1 MCFVAIFCACSVGL
15 VPVLVWWRGQTPEFW
30 DATGDTGS
38 GDAGSGVAPAAPPA
52 PPSLPP
58 IAPAPQLEAAPPA
71 PGLAMGLLIAAGLV
85 VCGLLS
91 TGIVCCVV
99 KPQARRHA
107 DSPLQTVEIRRG
119 GGINLTAQ
127 GAGVDPTAAKV

>member
-1 MCFVAIFCACSVGL
+1 MRSGRGAAGTCSSWGGSPRCLYTIV
-15 VPVLVWWRGQTPEFW
+15 VKTP
-30 DATGDTGS
+30 
-38 GDAGSGVAPAAPPA
+38 
-52 PPSLPP
+52 
-58 IAPAPQLEAAPPA
+58 PPA

-99 KPQARRHA
+99 KQQPRRHA

-119 GGINLTAQ
+119 GGINLAAQ
-127 GAGVDPTAAKV
+127 GGGQGGDQAAGVDPTAAKV